1 MINQKKFNKF
11 LLGKPLVDKFDL
23 KEKLP
28 EDDTD
33 EALAP
38 KNRNNNYKKIKQVR
52 IPGSRK
58 SIRRALLEKQ
68 TSFGFYFKT
77 HEK

>member
-1 MINQKKFNKF
+1 M
-11 LLGKPLVDKFDL
+11 

-38 KNRNNNYKKIKQVR
+38 KNKNNNYKKMSKQTTENEAS
-52 IPGSRK
+52 PQSGSQK
-58 SIRRALLEKQ
+58 TTKRALLEKQ

>member
-1 MINQKKFNKF
+1 M
-11 LLGKPLVDKFDL
+11 

-38 KNRNNNYKKIKQVR
+38 KNKNDNYKKKCQNKLQKMKQVR
-52 IPGSRK
+52 NPGPRK
-58 SIRRALLEKQ
+58 SIKRALLEKQ